1 MKIDKVTKG
10 GVIMAAIEFGIDGY
24 GCKIAASNAI
34 SGRTY
39 KCYYCKEDIC
49 VRKGKKRTAY
59 FAHKPIHDRTPQQM
73 VCEGYKGR
81 YKEYGY
87 IEDDRDK
94 LYIFNGGIPVHLIEF
109 TKGRYELVAMFPPLS
124 NSSLSKLIEWDTKIR
139 IIGDGREQIFSTGN
153 LRRYK
158 IKTANAWI
166 CVKAENFN
174 DEIDEVK
181 RKWLWGIKGVAF
193 DDDLFRM
200 GNSEC
205 VRAAQMSNIVVGKE
219 YLFVH
224 KYGILKDLPGLQ
236 FKKRGV
242 LSFSQKIYSTEYD
255 VYSVIVTSVTNESKA
270 YIQKKGYHLIEKSD
284 DLIPLWPPAAIEG
297 KELIYPNSDNSAYLY
312 HKKETNQQIFQWNNT
327 SPSSINEKQDII
339 KCSSNNNILLISD
352 YKFNTLA
359 KEIRYLL
366 TQERTNFSR
375 NRIFNVQISCKTNEG
390 MIDNINHL
398 FDIKSYENVIIE
410 SNYNKIVAFNVNNM
424 FVSKSSRK
432 QIGDLLNNDNIW
444 LSYMPFGCYKII
456 HPTQSLTQPKRYL
469 TKRKITFEFIQKLYH
484 CGSCHIPINTS
495 LDKWITYAKNNNS
508 NDLLRILLI
517 WKSIGYMPDKAI
529 LLLNELEEN

>member
-1 MKIDKVTKG
+1 M
-10 GVIMAAIEFGIDGY
+10 
-24 GCKIAASNAI
+24 
-34 SGRTY
+34 
-39 KCYYCKEDIC
+39 
-49 VRKGKKRTAY
+49 
-59 FAHKPIHDRTPQQM
+59 
-73 VCEGYKGR
+73 
-81 YKEYGY
+81 
-87 IEDDRDK
+87 
-94 LYIFNGGIPVHLIEF
+94 
-109 TKGRYELVAMFPPLS
+109 
-124 NSSLSKLIEWDTKIR
+124 
-139 IIGDGREQIFSTGN
+139 
-153 LRRYK
+153 
-158 IKTANAWI
+158 
-166 CVKAENFN
+166 
-174 DEIDEVK
+174 
-181 RKWLWGIKGVAF
+181 
-193 DDDLFRM
+193 
-200 GNSEC
+200 
-205 VRAAQMSNIVVGKE
+205 
-219 YLFVH
+219 
-224 KYGILKDLPGLQ
+224 
-236 FKKRGV
+236 

-312 HKKETNQQIFQWNNT
+312 HKKETNQQIFQWNST